1 MPVIYLDHAAT
12 TPMDPRVLEA
22 MLPYYRTHFGN
33 PSSVYSIGRE
43 AHKAVDA
50 ARQTVAD
57 ILHTSPQEIIFT
69 SSGTEA
75 DNLAIK
81 GVAEAVQEKGRHII
95 TCAIEHHAVLHS
107 CEYME
112 KHGWEVTVLPVD
124 GDGLVDPAALEA
136 AIHPETVLVT
146 IMYANNE
153 VGTVEPIRELAAVAH
168 EHGVYFHT
176 DAVQAGGALSL
187 DVEELGVDMLS
198 LSSHKFYGPK
208 GTGILY
214 IRRGVPLVPQIHG
227 GGQERNRRS
236 STENVAGIV
245 GLATALQLAEE
256 EREEYAR
263 RASALR
269 DRLIDGILNSIPG
282 SRLNGHR
289 TRRLANNTNVA
300 FAGVEGDSLLVKLDQ
315 RNICAS
321 SGSACTAGALEP
333 SHVLKALNVPTSM
346 ALGAL
351 RLTVGRW
358 TTPEE
363 VGQVLDVL
371 PEIIAQLRKGPAAGR

>member
-1 MPVIYLDHAAT
+1 MSMIYLDHAAT

-33 PSSVYSIGRE
+33 PSSVYSVGRE
-43 AHKAVDA
+43 ARKAVDA

-57 ILHTSPQEIIFT
+57 VLHTSPQEIVFT

-81 GVAEAVQEKGRHII
+81 GVAEALQEKGKHMI
-95 TCAIEHHAVLHS
+95 TSAIEHHAVLHS

-124 GDGLVDPAALEA
+124 GEGLVDPAALEA
-136 AIHPETVLVT
+136 AIRPETVLVT

-168 EHGVYFHT
+168 QHNVYLHT

-187 DVEELGVDMLS
+187 DVEELGVDALS
-198 LSSHKFYGPK
+198 LSAHKFYGPK

-245 GLATALQLAEE
+245 GLATALRLAED
-256 EREEYAR
+256 EREEYVR

-269 DRLIDGILNSIPG
+269 DRLIEGILGTIPD

-289 TRRLANNTNVA
+289 TQRLTNNTNVA
-300 FAGVEGDSLLVKLDQ
+300 FADVEGDSLLVKLDQ
-315 RNICAS
+315 QDICAS

-333 SHVLKALNVPTSM
+333 SHVLKALHVPESM

-358 TTPEE
+358 TTREE
-363 VGQVLDVL
+363 VEQVLELL
-371 PEIIAQLRKGPAAGR
+371 PGIVAQLRQGES